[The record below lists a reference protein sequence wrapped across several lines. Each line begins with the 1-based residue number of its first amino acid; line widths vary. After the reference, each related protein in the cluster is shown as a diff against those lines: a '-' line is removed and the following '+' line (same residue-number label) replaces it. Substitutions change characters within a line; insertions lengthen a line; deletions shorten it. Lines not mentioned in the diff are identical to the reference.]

1 MNAEIEILEVSPRDG
16 LQNEKTILPTE
27 DKVEL
32 VERAVRAGARR
43 IEVTSFVNPAR
54 VPQMADADE
63 VMAALPRHEGV
74 RYAGLVMNRRGLD
87 RALAWNVDEI
97 DVVVVATD
105 TFCQRNQGM
114 STAQACETAAEL
126 VAEARAAGIFSTIT
140 IGASFGCPFEGE
152 VPDDRLREVVQRVVD
167 AGPDELALAD
177 TIGVAVPSDVKARI
191 GLARELA
198 GPDMPL
204 RLHLH
209 DTRHTGVANAVAA
222 VESGVAHPGRQHRRS
237 RRMSLRP
244 QRDRQ
249 RRHRGP
255 RLPLRPDGHR
265 PRPRPGLDHGDSG
278 MAGRAVG
285 QAATGGVAASRQ
297 LSRLTAVTVRRR
309 STYSSTS
316 IGVVSRPNPFTM

>member
-1 MNAEIEILEVSPRDG
+1 MNAEIEILEVAPRDG
-16 LQNEKTILPTE
+16 LQNEKTILATE

-63 VMAALPRHEGV
+63 LMTALPRHEGV

-87 RALAWNVDEI
+87 RALARNVDEI

-114 STAQACETAAEL
+114 STAEACETAAEL
-126 VAEARAAGIFSTIT
+126 VAEARAAGVSSTIT
-140 IGASFGCPFEGE
+140 VGASFGCPFEGE
-152 VPDDRLREVVQRVVD
+152 VPTDRLREVVQRVVD

-177 TIGVAVPSDVKARI
+177 TIGVAVPSDVKARL

-198 GPDMPL
+198 GSDMPL
-204 RLHLH
+204 RVHLH

-222 VESGVAHPGRQHRRS
+222 VESGVATLDASIGGAGGCPFAPNATGNVATEDLVYLFD
-237 RRMSLRP
+237 RMGIAS
-244 QRDRQ
+244 
-249 RRHRGP
+249 
-255 RLPLRPDGHR
+255 
-265 PRPRPGLDHGDSG
+265 GLDLASTTATAAWLEERLGTPLPG
-278 MAGRAVG
+278 ALLRAGNFPG
-285 QAATGGVAASRQ
+285 
-297 LSRLTAVTVRRR
+297 
-309 STYSSTS
+309 
-316 IGVVSRPNPFTM
+316 

>member
-1 MNAEIEILEVSPRDG
+1 MNAEIEILEVAPRDG
-16 LQNEKTILPTE
+16 LQNEKTILATE

-63 VMAALPRHEGV
+63 LMTALPRHEGV

-87 RALAWNVDEI
+87 RALARNVDEI

-114 STAQACETAAEL
+114 STAEACETAAEL
-126 VAEARAAGIFSTIT
+126 VAEARAAGVSSTIT
-140 IGASFGCPFEGE
+140 VGASFGCPFEGE
-152 VPDDRLREVVQRVVD
+152 VPTDRLREVVQRVVD
-167 AGPDELALAD
+167 AGADELALAD
-177 TIGVAVPSDVKARI
+177 TIGVAVPSDVKARL

-204 RLHLH
+204 RVHLH

-222 VESGVAHPGRQHRRS
+222 VESGVATLDASIGGAGGCPFAPNATGNVATEDLVYLFD
-237 RRMSLRP
+237 RMGIAS
-244 QRDRQ
+244 
-249 RRHRGP
+249 
-255 RLPLRPDGHR
+255 
-265 PRPRPGLDHGDSG
+265 GLDLASTTATAAWLEERLGRPLPG
-278 MAGRAVG
+278 ALLRAGAFPG
-285 QAATGGVAASRQ
+285 
-297 LSRLTAVTVRRR
+297 
-309 STYSSTS
+309 
-316 IGVVSRPNPFTM
+316 

>member
-16 LQNEKTILPTE
+16 LQNEKTILATE

-63 VMAALPRHEGV
+63 LMTALPRHEGV

-87 RALAWNVDEI
+87 RALARNVDEI

-114 STAQACETAAEL
+114 STAEACETAAEL
-126 VAEARAAGIFSTIT
+126 VAEARAAGVSSTIT
-140 IGASFGCPFEGE
+140 VGASFGCPFEGE
-152 VPDDRLREVVQRVVD
+152 VPTDRLREVVQRVVD
-167 AGPDELALAD
+167 AGADELALAD
-177 TIGVAVPSDVKARI
+177 TIGVAVPSDVKARL

-198 GPDMPL
+198 GSDMPL
-204 RLHLH
+204 RVHLH

-222 VESGVAHPGRQHRRS
+222 VESGVATLDASIGGAGGCPFAPNATGNVATEDLVYLFD
-237 RRMSLRP
+237 RMGIAS
-244 QRDRQ
+244 
-249 RRHRGP
+249 
-255 RLPLRPDGHR
+255 
-265 PRPRPGLDHGDSG
+265 GLDLASTTATAAWLEERLGTPLPG
-278 MAGRAVG
+278 ALLRAGNFPG
-285 QAATGGVAASRQ
+285 
-297 LSRLTAVTVRRR
+297 
-309 STYSSTS
+309 
-316 IGVVSRPNPFTM
+316 